1 MAEPAQL
8 PEAPSPAARRRCGTC
23 YFYDPS
29 PLRGK
34 GWCRHPLLRGER
46 ELALVDQYDHR
57 CIQMLHTDYWQ
68 PATVRTTGVPPE
80 VHRVRRRHSMRVYG
94 LIGLVV
100 LSFGLIIAG
109 YLAISGLAG
118 SRGAQ
123 PAGPPYPATA
133 KIDFWLR
140 SDAAAGAERLAFVP
154 MGARLELH
162 DSKAGEILDQNLE
175 SPAKWYKVKVVATGQ
190 MGWAYVGWVERQP

>member
-1 MAEPAQL
+1 MAEPAHL
-8 PEAPSPAARRRCGTC
+8 PGAPSPAARRRCGTC

-57 CIQMLHTDYWQ
+57 CVQMLHTDYWQ

-80 VHRVRRRHSMRVYG
+80 VQRVRRRHPMRVYG

-100 LSFGLIIAG
+100 LSFALIVAG
-109 YLAISGLAG
+109 YLAISGLG
-118 SRGAQ
+118 GGGART
-123 PAGPPYPATA
+123 AGPPYPATA

-140 SDAAAGAERLAFVP
+140 GDASAGAERLAFVP

-190 MGWAYVGWVERQP
+190 MGWAYAGWVERQP